1 MSSFP
6 IVVYALEEPGYDII
20 NLTCIATKPSGVL
33 PPIVFAWSK
42 CGSPVGSDPR
52 VSITTWQVSTITS
65 MSNMLLYG
73 ASVQD
78 SSVYECKAMMN
89 FPDLSSVT
97 SNRTFQVSVAGT
109 YIVTSV
115 VIVSFV
121 TTVLVYMYT
130 SERHNVRS
138 ATMPVFQ

>member
-1 MSSFP
+1 MSSMP
-6 IVVYALEEPGYDII
+6 IVVYALEEPGYDMI

-33 PPIVFAWSK
+33 PSIVFAWSK
-42 CGSPVGSDPR
+42 CGAPVASDPR
-52 VSITTWQVSTITS
+52 VSITSWQVSTITS
-65 MSNMLLYG
+65 MSNLLLYR

-97 SNRTFQVSVAGT
+97 GNKTFQVSIAGT
-109 YIVTSV
+109 HSVTSI

-121 TTVLVYMYT
+121 SSKYLSRQRYMAA
-130 SERHNVRS
+130 SGNDDV
-138 ATMPVFQ
+138 